1 MVLVELARILHVP
14 VWALRGFLA
23 PLVYPGLVAL
33 LGTVLFLIWAERKMA
48 ARVQQRVGPYYVSPR
63 LRGALQLIA
72 DGTRFALQEVIV
84 HVETDRT
91 MFVLG
96 PIVAFTLLAL
106 PFAVI
111 PGGPGIYG
119 FHSEFSI
126 VIVYALLTL
135 APIAIILM
143 GWASSNKFSM
153 IGGGREAL
161 LTVSGEITLA
171 LSLLAVAAMYGTL
184 DFVKAVEKQMSTGI
198 IGLVSNPIAA
208 LLFFLATLLL
218 TDRVPFD
225 IVLGEQEIVQGPYT
239 EYSGILYAL
248 TMALDYTKLYTLSI
262 AFTLLFL
269 GGWAPFTT
277 PLLGAIAVYVK
288 SLLVMLFSV
297 FLRAVYGRMKL
308 DQAMNFFWARL
319 FPLGFIALALGVF
332 VHAIYA

>member
-1 MVLVELARILHVP
+1 MVLVELAKILHVP

-72 DGTRFALQEVIV
+72 DGTRFALQEIIV
-84 HVETDRT
+84 HVETDRL

-96 PIVAFTLLAL
+96 PILTFTFLSL
-106 PFAVI
+106 PFTVL

-119 FHSEFSI
+119 FRSDFSM

-135 APIAIILM
+135 SPITVILM
-143 GWASSNKFSM
+143 AWASSNKFAM

-161 LTVSGEITLA
+161 ITVSGEITLA
-171 LSLLAVAAMYGTL
+171 LAMLSVAAMYGTL
-184 DFVKAVEKQMSTGI
+184 DFVTAVEKQMHTGI

-208 LLFFLATLLL
+208 LLFFLATMLL

-239 EYSGILYAL
+239 EYSGVLYAL
-248 TMALDYTKLYTLSI
+248 TMAIDYVKLYALSI

-277 PLLGAIAVYVK
+277 PLLGAISLYVK
-288 SLLVMLFSV
+288 SLIVLLFSV
-297 FLRAVYGRMKL
+297 FLRSVYGRMRL
-308 DQAMNFFWARL
+308 DHAMNFFWAKL

-332 VHAIYA
+332 VHVIYA

>member
-248 TMALDYTKLYTLSI
+248 TMALDYAKLYTLSI